1 MIIRFT
7 QIFFVLLCCC
17 CLQTFAQNMRVRGKV
32 TDAEGSALFG
42 ANINAVGSGK
52 GVSSDKEGNYVIVVP
67 QGVTALSY
75 SFLGMK
81 TKIENIQ
88 ERRVI
93 NVRLQ
98 EEDIKLDEVTIVIGY
113 GTAKKKELT
122 GAVSSV
128 DSKEMQGQIMNTIEQ
143 GLQGRVSG
151 VNINQS
157 DGSPGGGLNITI
169 RGSNSLIGGT
179 EPLYVVDGFPIDGQ
193 STEVKDDISP
203 GNQPQNKLNF
213 LNPADIESIQIL
225 KDASATAIYGSRGAN
240 GVVLITTKSGQNQN
254 AEFSIT
260 QNLELGNMLRTPK
273 SMSAYDFTWLANTRK
288 LVNDVFYGGIP
299 YETAI
304 QNIPYKTTWSANGSL
319 SKGSPEDYAN
329 GLLASTNW
337 IDVISR
343 TGISQRTMASAR
355 GGTRDFKY
363 YFSGGYDNVEGIILA
378 TDFKRYSFNSN
389 INVNLSKNI
398 SLVNTFNLSVTS
410 GKVGQSGLLNGEQK
424 SLLMQS
430 TIGTSPLNLLED
442 EFWEEEFGVIT
453 GSDNP
458 YVQATKFKELNT
470 NKSLIE
476 RLALNYKILPSLSFN
491 VSGGINYR
499 ENIKDMYYPKS
510 TLRGDRTGGGRAFY
524 GTDANYRLLN
534 DYMLTYKTKIKK
546 HNVTVT
552 GVYSLEYFK
561 QQRYSSAVS
570 GFLNDLLENYSFNSA
585 TNFYKPSSATLSTLG
600 SSGIARLNYNYDN
613 RYLLT
618 ATIRADGSSKF
629 GASNKW
635 GYFPSVGVAWR
646 AIQEDFF
653 KRLSAFSD
661 FKIRASY
668 GVTGN
673 AGLAPY
679 QSLPLMDVTMVAF
692 QDVPYLGIYN
702 GNIPNPQLRWEKT
715 FQGNIGADI
724 GLFNDRLYVTADVYD
739 KTTRDLLQKVRLAS
753 STGFSTRTI
762 NLGSLQN
769 RGIEVLVK
777 GSIIKSTKF
786 NWDVSANWSSNKSKV
801 LDLGGMKSYREG
813 VMIDNWY
820 PFVIEEGADLGLIY
834 GYKVSNI
841 IKTQEDI
848 ANAALDNPNKR
859 IGEYDYVKDANGM
872 MKEMVIGNTN
882 PDYIYGFATM
892 LNFKNFTVNANF
904 TGSVGND
911 VLNVQKQIVQNRS
924 LTLSSELYNYWIPEI
939 RNSAGE
945 VVIPDNGKNGLGIG
959 YPNNTVHDISKL
971 VDRYIEDGSFFR
983 MNSLSVSYRWLPNN
997 RVKFLRSVTPTFSV
1011 SNLFMIT
1018 DYSGVNPETSVYGQD
1033 PIRRG
1038 VAYYEYPLTRS
1049 FSFGVN
1055 CVFK

>member
-7 QIFFVLLCCC
+7 QFFFVLFCGCF
-17 CLQTFAQNMRVRGKV
+17 LQTSAQNAKIKGKV
-32 TDAEGSALFG
+32 TDEKGSPLFG
-42 ANINAVGSGK
+42 VTINAIGSQI
-52 GVSSDKEGNYVIVVP
+52 GVTSDKEGNYNIVVP
-67 QGVTALSY
+67 PNVTALSY
-75 SFLGMK
+75 SFLGME
-81 TKIENIQ
+81 TRNVNIR
-88 ERRVI
+88 ERTVI
-93 NVRLQ
+93 NVRLKSQ
-98 EEDIKLDEVTIVIGY
+98 DIKLDEVTIVVGY
-113 GTAKKKELT
+113 GTAKKKDLT

-128 DSKEMQGQIMNTIEQ
+128 DSKELQGQIMNTIEQ

-157 DGSPGGGLNITI
+157 DGSPGGGLNVTI

-193 STEVKDDISP
+193 STEVKDGISQ
-203 GNQPQNKLNF
+203 GNPPQNKLNF

-254 AEFSIT
+254 AEFSINQT
-260 QNLELGNMLRTPK
+260 LELGNMLKAPK
-273 SMSAYDFTWLANTRK
+273 SMSAYDFTWLANTRR
-288 LVNDVFYGGIP
+288 LVNDVFYGDIP

-304 QNIPYKTTWSANGSL
+304 KNIPYKTTWASNGSL
-319 SKGSPEDYAN
+319 TKGSPEDYAN

-337 IDVISR
+337 MDVITR
-343 TGISQRTMASAR
+343 TGVSQRTLLSAR

-389 INVNLSKNI
+389 ININLSKNI

-410 GKVGQSGLLNGEQK
+410 GRVGQSGLLNGEQK

-430 TIGTSPLNLLED
+430 TIGTSPLNLLQD

-458 YVQATKFKELNT
+458 YVQATRFKELNT
-470 NKSLIE
+470 NKSLLE
-476 RLALNYKILPSLSFN
+476 RLALNFTILPSLAFN
-491 VSGGINYR
+491 VSGGVNYR
-499 ENIKDMYYPKS
+499 ENTKDMYYPKS

-524 GTDANYRLLN
+524 GTNANYRLLN

-546 HNVTVT
+546 HNINIT

-561 QQRYSSAVS
+561 QKVFTSAVS
-570 GFLNDLLENYSFNSA
+570 GFLNDVLENYSFNSA
-585 TNFYKPSSATLSTLG
+585 TDFYKPSSGTLSTLG
-600 SSGIARLNYNYDN
+600 SSGIARLNYNYNN

-618 ATIRADGSSKF
+618 ATIRADGNSKF
-629 GASNKW
+629 GESNKW
-635 GYFPSVGVAWR
+635 GYFPSLAVAWR
-646 AIQEDFF
+646 VVQEDFF
-653 KRLSAFSD
+653 KRASAFSD

-692 QDVPYLGIYN
+692 QDEPYLGIYN

-715 FQGNIGADI
+715 YQANIGADI
-724 GLFNDRLYVTADVYD
+724 GLFKDRLYVTADVYD
-739 KTTRDLLQKVRLAS
+739 KTTHGLLQRVRLAS
-753 STGFSTRTI
+753 STGFSSRVM

-777 GSIIKSTKF
+777 GSIIKSKKL
-786 NWDVSANWSSNKSKV
+786 NWDLSANWSSNKSKI

-820 PFVIEEGADLGLIY
+820 PFVIEKGAQLGLIY

-841 IKTQEDI
+841 IKTEEDI

-882 PDYIYGFATM
+882 PDFIYGFSTM

-904 TGSVGND
+904 AGSVGND

-924 LTLSSELYNYWIPEI
+924 LTLPSELYNYWIPEI
-939 RNSAGE
+939 RNSEGE
-945 VVIPDNGKNGLGIG
+945 VVIPDNGKNGLSIG

-983 MNSLSVSYRWLPNN
+983 MNSLSVSYRWIPNH
-997 RVKFLRSVTPTFSV
+997 RVKFFRSITPTFSV

-1018 DYSGVNPETSVYGQD
+1018 NYSGVNPETSVYGQD

-1038 VAYYEYPLTRS
+1038 VAYYEYPLPKS
-1049 FSFGVN
+1049 FSFGLN